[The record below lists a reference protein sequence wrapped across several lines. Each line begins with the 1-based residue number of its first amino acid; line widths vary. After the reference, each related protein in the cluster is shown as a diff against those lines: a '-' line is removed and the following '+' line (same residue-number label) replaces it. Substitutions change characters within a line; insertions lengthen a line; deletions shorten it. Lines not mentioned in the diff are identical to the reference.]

1 MFADYRVPQILR
13 EFNIL
18 TYSEILADKI
28 DNFIELEY
36 SSQHEVEIRALTIIA
51 VEKILEAIKNS
62 EILKNQVNFAY

>member
-13 EFNIL
+13 EYNIL
-18 TYSEILADKI
+18 TYSEILAEKI

-36 SSQHEVEIRALTIIA
+36 SSQYEVEIRALTVIA

>member
-13 EFNIL
+13 EYNIL
-18 TYSEILADKI
+18 TYSELLAEKI

-36 SSQHEVEIRALTIIA
+36 SCQYEVEIRALTVIA

>member
-13 EFNIL
+13 EYNIL
-18 TYSEILADKI
+18 TYSEILAEKI

-36 SSQHEVEIRALTIIA
+36 SSQYEVEIRALTVIA
-51 VEKILEAIKNS
+51 VEKILEAIKNN